1 MLVKQAIVVVL
12 FHFFII
18 FIYTSSSN
26 GIYPY
31 YVHQIAIVAEF

>member
-26 GIYPY
+26 CIYPY
-31 YVHQIAIVAEF
+31 YVHQVAIVAEC